1 MTVPSVVGRV
11 CHRDDGRGRPKSTRR
26 RWVVFGGFETTQE
39 TYVSDT
45 PAVGLYLDIEKGRKS

>member
-26 RWVVFGGFETTQE
+26 LWVVFGAFETTQE

-45 PAVGLYLDIEKGRKS
+45 LAIDLYLDIKK